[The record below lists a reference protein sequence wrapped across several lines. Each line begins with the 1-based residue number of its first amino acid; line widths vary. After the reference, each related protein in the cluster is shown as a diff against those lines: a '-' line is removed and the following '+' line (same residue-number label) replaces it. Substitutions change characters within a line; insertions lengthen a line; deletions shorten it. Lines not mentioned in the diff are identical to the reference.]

1 MFIKV
6 AAKCAYYMY
15 FDKQRGASV
24 PMPVTF
30 ARVLAGSVMKTL
42 CDDSDTSD
50 AEVCRIAGAREGGTR
65 KSE

>member
-1 MFIKV
+1 MLR
-6 AAKCAYYMY
+6 YSR
-15 FDKQRGASV
+15 KQRGGGV

-50 AEVCRIAGAREGGTR
+50 AEVCRIAGAREGGRNT
-65 KSE
+65 EE

>member
-1 MFIKV
+1 
-6 AAKCAYYMY
+6 
-15 FDKQRGASV
+15 
-24 PMPVTF
+24 MPVTF

-65 KSE
+65 KSERVSERERMMANGNGKRGKRRR

>member
-1 MFIKV
+1 
-6 AAKCAYYMY
+6 
-15 FDKQRGASV
+15 
-24 PMPVTF
+24 MPVTF

-65 KSE
+65 KSERVSE

>member
-30 ARVLAGSVMKTL
+30 ARADGVSERLSEHMGQIENAGSESAVGMRAH
-42 CDDSDTSD
+42 
-50 AEVCRIAGAREGGTR
+50 AEF
-65 KSE
+65 S